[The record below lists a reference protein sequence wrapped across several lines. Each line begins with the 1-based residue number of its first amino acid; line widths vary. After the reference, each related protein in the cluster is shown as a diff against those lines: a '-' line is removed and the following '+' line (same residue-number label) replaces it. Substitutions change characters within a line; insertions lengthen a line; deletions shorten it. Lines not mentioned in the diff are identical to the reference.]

1 MQHLLEMVVV
11 EVALTCHQI
20 RPQMQQ
26 NEGNTGSISESNK
39 SNIQKYANYM
49 KDHQSTPCLLS
60 RIPTALVKAEENEC
74 RTR

>member
-26 NEGNTGSISESNK
+26 DEGITGC
-39 SNIQKYANYM
+39 M
-49 KDHQSTPCLLS
+49 
-60 RIPTALVKAEENEC
+60 
-74 RTR
+74 